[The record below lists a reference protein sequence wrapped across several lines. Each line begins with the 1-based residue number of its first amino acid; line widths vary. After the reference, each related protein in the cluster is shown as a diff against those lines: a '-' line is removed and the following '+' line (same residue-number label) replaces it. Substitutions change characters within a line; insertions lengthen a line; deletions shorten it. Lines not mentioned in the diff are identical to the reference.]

1 MYKVCYKSRSAGQAW
16 ALHGSYDKEQSVLMN
31 AARIAGKCLM
41 VQGLDPRGNVV
52 WSA

>member
-31 AARIAGKCLM
+31 AARIAGKCLR
-41 VQGLDPRGNVV
+41 VQVVDPRGNVA